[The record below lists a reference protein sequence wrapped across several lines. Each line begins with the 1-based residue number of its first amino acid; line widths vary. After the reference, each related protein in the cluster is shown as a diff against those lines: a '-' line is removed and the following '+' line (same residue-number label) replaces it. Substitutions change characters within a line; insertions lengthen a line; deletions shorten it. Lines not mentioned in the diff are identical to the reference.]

1 MCQDPSEIASSFE
14 VWWDRNGEKFFA
26 VKSEEMDVLDD
37 DLEFE
42 EVDFDV
48 KGVEEIDE
56 QEDLE
61 GDMPDHEKI
70 QTLEDRSRI
79 QECLEAMQ
87 KECSEAH
94 SEIKAAEDQ
103 SPQMHETK
111 DETMA
116 EQDACNSKDGL
127 DFGAI
132 LDEFG
137 AGASGALFDF
147 SNAASRGQKAC
158 LDRMATMKPRFIEF
172 VKLAKEQEGLLSR
185 AQISGERSMES
196 QKSEWNFM
204 MSELARAKQY
214 AKFKGLR
221 GSRLSS
227 WMQAQEDLKMMASDK
242 GVLPDD
248 EGWEEGL
255 LRIDVFRP
263 ASAKSLQ
270 YVIYKSGSDMVEY
283 NIGIILS
290 IYRGSVSKA
299 QATDRRMTI
308 SKPLPVAT
316 PSNLVARVRVLQ
328 LDKLD
333 GKVMV
338 ASGISKQSVVHVEDI
353 CGEIGVVETGVKG
366 GVIYT
371 TINAV
376 SLQIC
381 QALQAGD
388 LIFGKDDRKAKR
400 RRKELDSEFEGFSI
414 KSFPKSD
421 SGDAMIESLGPS

>member
-1 MCQDPSEIASSFE
+1 
-14 VWWDRNGEKFFA
+14 
-26 VKSEEMDVLDD
+26 
-37 DLEFE
+37 
-42 EVDFDV
+42 
-48 KGVEEIDE
+48 
-56 QEDLE
+56 
-61 GDMPDHEKI
+61 
-70 QTLEDRSRI
+70 
-79 QECLEAMQ
+79 
-87 KECSEAH
+87 
-94 SEIKAAEDQ
+94 
-103 SPQMHETK
+103 
-111 DETMA
+111 
-116 EQDACNSKDGL
+116 
-127 DFGAI
+127 
-132 LDEFG
+132 
-137 AGASGALFDF
+137 
-147 SNAASRGQKAC
+147 
-158 LDRMATMKPRFIEF
+158 
-172 VKLAKEQEGLLSR
+172 
-185 AQISGERSMES
+185 MES

-333 GKVMV
+333 GKIMV

-353 CGEIGVVETGVKG
+353 CGEIGEGDRCQGRSHLHDNQRSVLANLSGAPSRRSHLWKG
-366 GVIYT
+366 RQE
-371 TINAV
+371 
-376 SLQIC
+376 S
-381 QALQAGD
+381 QA
-388 LIFGKDDRKAKR
+388 K
-400 RRKELDSEFEGFSI
+400 KERIRFRV
-414 KSFPKSD
+414 
-421 SGDAMIESLGPS
+421 